1 MTQSQSEAIPMKDVL
16 LALLETQTATSAA
29 LQAVADHVTAI
40 RETLIFHYPEIEDDL
55 KAHIAAEQRKS
66 HVSVQS
72 LLLQTAKLKEMIEG
86 LPN

>member
-1 MTQSQSEAIPMKDVL
+1 MALVESQS
-16 LALLETQTATSAA
+16 TTAAA

-40 RETLIFHYPEIEDDL
+40 RETLTFHHPELEDDL

-66 HVSVQS
+66 RESVQS
-72 LLLQTAKLKEMIEG
+72 LLLQTSKLREMIQG

>member
-1 MTQSQSEAIPMKDVL
+1 MAI
-16 LALLETQTATSAA
+16 AETQAVTSAA

-40 RETLIFHYPEIEDDL
+40 RETLIFHYLELEDDL

-66 HVSVQS
+66 RESVH
-72 LLLQTAKLKEMIEG
+72 LLSLQTAKLKEMIQG